1 MEMVRLS
8 ILWSV
13 SIWHLDYLNHDP
25 LFGVTDYLAQFEG
38 KNERT
43 GLGSFLN
50 APEFAFLNG
59 RSVSIAL
66 SGCEWSG
73 LGLNT
78 LSFLQLVQKNYVSH
92 SPYDAL

>member
-13 SIWHLDYLNHDP
+13 PIWHLDYLNHDP

-43 GLGSFLN
+43 GFGSFLN
-50 APEFAFLNG
+50 FAELAYLNG
-59 RSVSIAL
+59 RRVSMAPP
-66 SGCEWSG
+66 C
-73 LGLNT
+73 
-78 LSFLQLVQKNYVSH
+78 VKCY
-92 SPYDAL
+92 